1 MTLGCHGRMKIL
13 LGKQRKGKRKMDL
26 DLGEMVGLA
35 GARFVHGLYPEKGG
49 GPGVCDCRPSQL
61 RTGL

>member
-1 MTLGCHGRMKIL
+1 MN
-13 LGKQRKGKRKMDL
+13 L

-35 GARFVHGLYPEKGG
+35 GAMFVHGLYPGKGG
-49 GPGVCDCRPSQL
+49 GPGVCGGRPSQL